1 LPVADDRGSST
12 PAEQVAR
19 LYEQAESQAA
29 KASERLVG
37 SQGFASLLG
46 QLAEN
51 AAALTKLGNDAM
63 DLVIR
68 NLRVAGRRDVIR
80 LSRQLARTED
90 KLERVLQEIEQLRDE
105 IAAAQAGSSG
115 TRRPTARV
123 ATANGRTSGE
133 KDESAGSGTSRRRT
147 GARSSSPGST
157 GSRSSPGSTGSRSRT
172 T

>member
-1 LPVADDRGSST
+1 MADDRGSST

-37 SQGFASLLG
+37 SHGFVSLLG

-51 AAALTKLGNDAM
+51 AAALTKLSNDAM

-80 LSRQLARTED
+80 LARQLGRTED
-90 KLERVLQEIEQLRDE
+90 KLERVLQELEEVRDQLRDRDE
-105 IAAAQAGSSG
+105 QAAGASSARASGRARSGDATGNGAPVGSSPAKRSG
-115 TRRPTARV
+115 QPRRASR
-123 ATANGRTSGE
+123 GGGQSGQ
-133 KDESAGSGTSRRRT
+133 SSGS
-147 GARSSSPGST
+147 
-157 GSRSSPGSTGSRSRT
+157 
-172 T
+172 

>member
-1 LPVADDRGSST
+1 MADDRGSPT

-37 SQGFASLLG
+37 SHGFVSLLG

-51 AAALTKLGNDAM
+51 AAALTKLSNDAM

-80 LSRQLARTED
+80 LARQLGRTED
-90 KLERVLQEIEQLRDE
+90 KLERVLQELEEVRDQLRDRDE
-105 IAAAQAGSSG
+105 QARSASSARSSGRARSGDATGNGAPAGSSPAK
-115 TRRPTARV
+115 R
-123 ATANGRTSGE
+123 SGQ
-133 KDESAGSGTSRRRT
+133 SRRASR
-147 GARSSSPGST
+147 GGGQSGQSPGS
-157 GSRSSPGSTGSRSRT
+157 
-172 T
+172 